1 MKKSILFGL
10 FSLAFSATALAQV
23 QVDDAWVRGTV
34 PQQKATGAFMRLT
47 ADKPARLVAAES
59 PVAGVTQIH
68 EMSMQDNVMKM
79 QEIPGLDLPAGKA
92 VELKPGGYHVML
104 MNLHGQVKGG
114 DVVPITLTF
123 EDPETKTR
131 FTQTVEAKAAALG
144 APSAPPMD
152 GAMQHG
158 SDMKMEHKH

>member
-23 QVDDAWVRGTV
+23 HIEDAWVRGTV
-34 PQQKATGAFMRLT
+34 PQQRATGAFMRLT
-47 ADKPARLVAAES
+47 AEKPARLVAAAS
-59 PVAGVTQIH
+59 PIAKVSQIH
-68 EMSMQDNVMKM
+68 EMSMKDNVMKM
-79 QEIPGLDLPAGKA
+79 QEVPGLDLPAGEA

-104 MNLHGQVKGG
+104 IDLNAQVKGG

-123 EDPETKTR
+123 EDVATKAR
-131 FTQTVEAKAAALG
+131 FSQTIEAKAAALG
-144 APSAPPMD
+144 APAAPAMD